1 MNRKE
6 CLERYAIDKNLSG
19 ANLYRAYL
27 RCANLRSANLSGADL
42 RSANLSGADL
52 RSANLGGA
60 DLYGADLSD
69 ANLSG
74 ADLSSANLSSAD
86 LRNASLSDAD
96 LRSADL
102 RSANLDSA
110 ILPKTFKIARIDFGG
125 WSVCVTRK
133 ETTVGCQR
141 HTNAEWLKFT
151 TKDVED
157 FAEGASEWWKLY
169 GPVVKA
175 AIKAVQS

>member
-19 ANLYRAYL
+19 ANLND
-27 RCANLRSANLSGADL
+27 ANLN
-42 RSANLSGADL
+42 
-52 RSANLGGA
+52 
-60 DLYGADLSD
+60 D

-74 ADLSSANLSSAD
+74 ADLSVADLCRANLSGVV
-86 LRNASLSDAD
+86 
-96 LRSADL
+96 
-102 RSANLDSA
+102 
-110 ILPKTFKIARIDFGG
+110 LPKTFKIARIDFGD
-125 WSVCVTRK
+125 WSVCVTRE
-133 ETTVGCQR
+133 ETTIGCQR
-141 HTNAEWLKFT
+141 YTNAEWLKFT
-151 TKDVED
+151 VKDVED

>member
-19 ANLYRAYL
+19 ANL
-27 RCANLRSANLSGADL
+27 N
-42 RSANLSGADL
+42 
-52 RSANLGGA
+52 
-60 DLYGADLSD
+60 D

-74 ADLSSANLSSAD
+74 ADLSVANLSGAD
-86 LRNASLSDAD
+86 LCRANLSGANLYRAD
-96 LRSADL
+96 LCRANLGNANLYRADL
-102 RSANLDSA
+102 YGANLNDANLSGA
-110 ILPKTFKIARIDFGG
+110 DLSGANLSGVVLPKTFKIARIDFGD
-125 WSVCVTRK
+125 WSVCVTRE
-133 ETTVGCQR
+133 ETTIGCQR
-141 HTNAEWLKFT
+141 YTNAEWLKFT
-151 TKDVED
+151 VKDVED

>member
-19 ANLYRAYL
+19 ANL
-27 RCANLRSANLSGADL
+27 N
-42 RSANLSGADL
+42 
-52 RSANLGGA
+52 
-60 DLYGADLSD
+60 D

-74 ADLSSANLSSAD
+74 ADLSVANLSGAD
-86 LRNASLSDAD
+86 LCRANLSGAD
-96 LRSADL
+96 LSVANLSGADL
-102 RSANLDSA
+102 SGANLYGTNLHGAYLHGAYLNDANLSGA
-110 ILPKTFKIARIDFGG
+110 DLSGANLSGVVLPKTFKIARIDFGD
-125 WSVCVTRK
+125 WSVCVTRE
-133 ETTVGCQR
+133 ETTIGCQR
-141 HTNAEWLKFT
+141 YTNAEWLKFT
-151 TKDVED
+151 VKDVED

>member
-19 ANLYRAYL
+19 ANL
-27 RCANLRSANLSGADL
+27 N
-42 RSANLSGADL
+42 
-52 RSANLGGA
+52 
-60 DLYGADLSD
+60 D

-74 ADLSSANLSSAD
+74 ADLSVANLSGAD
-86 LRNASLSDAD
+86 LCRANLSGANLYRAD
-96 LRSADL
+96 LCRANLSGANLHGAYLHGAYLHGAYLNDANLSGADL
-102 RSANLDSA
+102 SGANLSGVV
-110 ILPKTFKIARIDFGG
+110 LPKTFKIARIDFGD
-125 WSVCVTRK
+125 WSVCVTRE
-133 ETTVGCQR
+133 ETTIGCQR
-141 HTNAEWLKFT
+141 YTNAEWLKFT
-151 TKDVED
+151 VKDVED

>member
-19 ANLYRAYL
+19 AYL

-52 RSANLGGA
+52 SSANLGGA

-74 ADLSSANLSSAD
+74 ADLSSADLGGANLHGAD
-86 LRNASLSDAD
+86 LSDAD
-96 LRSADL
+96 LSGADL
-102 RSANLDSA
+102 
-110 ILPKTFKIARIDFGG
+110 PETFKIARIDFGG
-125 WSVCVTRK
+125 WSVCVMRE
-133 ETTVGCQR
+133 ETTIGCQR
-141 HTNAEWLKFT
+141 HTNAKWLKFT

-157 FAEGASEWWKLY
+157 FAEGASEWWELY

-175 AIKAVQS
+175 AIKAVQKGKHYGK

>member
-1 MNRKE
+1 MFSLKTE
-6 CLERYAIDKNLSG
+6 SLKLTLEAAVKSGADLGG
-19 ANLYRAYL
+19 ANLY
-27 RCANLRSANLSGADL
+27 GADL
-42 RSANLSGADL
+42 YG
-52 RSANLGGA
+52 ANLGGA

-69 ANLSG
+69 ADLSG
-74 ADLSSANLSSAD
+74 ADLSSADLGGANLHGAD
-86 LRNASLSDAD
+86 L
-96 LRSADL
+96 
-102 RSANLDSA
+102 
-110 ILPKTFKIARIDFGG
+110 PETFKIARIDFGG
-125 WSVCVTRK
+125 WSVCVTRE
-133 ETTVGCQR
+133 ETTIGCQR

>member
-6 CLERYAIDKNLSG
+6 CLERYAIDKILSG
-19 ANLYRAYL
+19 ACL

-42 RSANLSGADL
+42 RSADLSDADLRSADLSGADL
-52 RSANLGGA
+52 SGANLGGA

-74 ADLSSANLSSAD
+74 TDLSSAD
-86 LRNASLSDAD
+86 LGG
-96 LRSADL
+96 
-102 RSANLDSA
+102 ANLHGA
-110 ILPKTFKIARIDFGG
+110 NLPETFKIARIDFGG
-125 WSVCVTRK
+125 WSVCVTRE
-133 ETTVGCQR
+133 ETTIGCQR

-157 FAEGASEWWKLY
+157 FAEGASEWWELY

>member
-1 MNRKE
+1 MPSKTYDLEPHKTKGKTMNRKE

-19 ANLYRAYL
+19 AYL

-42 RSANLSGADL
+42 RSANL
-52 RSANLGGA
+52 GGA
-60 DLYGADLSD
+60 DL
-69 ANLSG
+69 
-74 ADLSSANLSSAD
+74 
-86 LRNASLSDAD
+86 
-96 LRSADL
+96 
-102 RSANLDSA
+102 
-110 ILPKTFKIARIDFGG
+110 PETFKIARIDFGG

-141 HTNAEWLKFT
+141 HTNAEWLKFN

>member
-19 ANLYRAYL
+19 AYL

-52 RSANLGGA
+52 SSANLGGA
-60 DLYGADLSD
+60 DLYGADL
-69 ANLSG
+69 
-74 ADLSSANLSSAD
+74 
-86 LRNASLSDAD
+86 
-96 LRSADL
+96 
-102 RSANLDSA
+102 
-110 ILPKTFKIARIDFGG
+110 PETFKIARIDFGG
-125 WSVCVTRK
+125 WSVCVTR
-133 ETTVGCQR
+133 EGTTIGCQR

>member
-19 ANLYRAYL
+19 MDLRNADLHGANLRGANL
-27 RCANLRSANLSGADL
+27 RGANLNCANLGSADLGYANLRGANLSC
-42 RSANLSGADL
+42 
-52 RSANLGGA
+52 A
-60 DLYGADLSD
+60 DLYGA
-69 ANLSG
+69 NLSST
-74 ADLSSANLSSAD
+74 DLSSTDLSSAD
-86 LRNASLSDAD
+86 LSSVD
-96 LRSADL
+96 LRGVV
-102 RSANLDSA
+102 
-110 ILPKTFKIARIDFGG
+110 LPKTFKIARIDFGG
-125 WSVCVTRK
+125 WSVCVTRE
-133 ETTVGCQR
+133 ETTIGCQR

-157 FAEGASEWWKLY
+157 FAEGASEWWELY

>member
-19 ANLYRAYL
+19 ANL
-27 RCANLRSANLSGADL
+27 N
-42 RSANLSGADL
+42 
-52 RSANLGGA
+52 
-60 DLYGADLSD
+60 D

-74 ADLSSANLSSAD
+74 ADLSVANLSGAD
-86 LRNASLSDAD
+86 LCRANLGNANLSGANLSGANLYGAHLYGAYLHGAYLSGAD
-96 LRSADL
+96 LSG
-102 RSANLDSA
+102 ANLSGVV
-110 ILPKTFKIARIDFGG
+110 LPKTFKIARIDFGD
-125 WSVCVTRK
+125 WSVCVTRE
-133 ETTVGCQR
+133 ETTIGCQR
-141 HTNAEWLKFT
+141 YTNAEWLKFT
-151 TKDVED
+151 VKDVED